1 MATRYKVTLISAIPI
16 SLLIGWFTAYAID
29 LLKWPLAIS
38 ICSFTMAIIIY
49 AILATI
55 IIFKSSKIK

>member
-1 MATRYKVTLISAIPI
+1 MTTRYKITVISALPV
-16 SLLIGWFTAYAID
+16 SLLVGWFTAYAID

-38 ICSFTMAIIIY
+38 ILSFTMAIIIY